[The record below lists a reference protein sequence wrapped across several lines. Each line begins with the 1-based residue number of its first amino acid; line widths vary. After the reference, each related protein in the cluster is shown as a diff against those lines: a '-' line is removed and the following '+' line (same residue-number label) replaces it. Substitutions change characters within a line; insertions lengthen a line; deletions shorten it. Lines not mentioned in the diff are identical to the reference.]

1 MKAAVSERST
11 ANLQHQYQSINA
23 GIRPPLGPF
32 LIEEI
37 VTILVTVDGVWID
50 NWVY

>member
-1 MKAAVSERST
+1 
-11 ANLQHQYQSINA
+11 
-23 GIRPPLGPF
+23 

-50 NWVY
+50 NWVYWTLIDPWLQVIITVSLIHTLQSS